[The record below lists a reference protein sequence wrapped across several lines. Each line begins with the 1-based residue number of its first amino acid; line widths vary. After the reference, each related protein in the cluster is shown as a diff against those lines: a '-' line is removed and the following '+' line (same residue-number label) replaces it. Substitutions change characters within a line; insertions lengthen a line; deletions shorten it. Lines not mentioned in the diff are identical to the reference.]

1 MKNRARY
8 NPFMSLSVK
17 DARHIAELAHIRVSD
32 EELEH
37 YRTQLESILEYAER
51 LRLVDTSQILPTT
64 TVLPMSSVLREDEIR
79 PSLDQELV
87 LANAPQSDREMFQI
101 PAVFEK

>member
-1 MKNRARY
+1 
-8 NPFMSLSVK
+8 MSLSIK

-37 YRTQLESILEYAER
+37 YRVQLESILEYAAR
-51 LRLVDTSQILPTT
+51 LSAVDTSHIAPTT
-64 TVLPMSSVLREDEIR
+64 TVLPLSSDLREDEIR
-79 PSLDQELV
+79 PSLAQQIALS
-87 LANAPQSDREMFQI
+87 NAPQSDRDMFQI